1 MTCLIRFKSIEI
13 DSKVCFIG
21 KKKKVLNY
29 LVRSI
34 CLVPE
39 PKSLRRNA
47 SHFAVP
53 EIFWQ

>member
-13 DSKVCFIG
+13 DSEVCFVG

-39 PKSLRRNA
+39 PKSLTRNA

>member
-39 PKSLRRNA
+39 PKSLTRNA
-47 SHFAVP
+47 SNFAVP